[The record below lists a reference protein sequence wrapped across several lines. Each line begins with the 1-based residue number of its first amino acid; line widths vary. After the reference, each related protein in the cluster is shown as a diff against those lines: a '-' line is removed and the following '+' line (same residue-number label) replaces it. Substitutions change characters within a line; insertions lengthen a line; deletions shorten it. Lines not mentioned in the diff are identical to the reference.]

1 MKMLKK
7 AASIVL
13 ASAMVVSLAACG
25 SSNDK
30 GSSADTDTFKIGG
43 IGPTTGDN
51 AIYGTAVKNGIQLA
65 VDEINAA
72 GGINGKQIEY
82 KFEDDQSDAEKSVN
96 AYNTLKDWGMQILMG
111 TVTSGSCTAVASET
125 DSDHMFQ
132 ITPSGTAVES
142 VQDHDNVFRLCF
154 SDPEQG
160 TKSAEYI
167 AKNKLA
173 TKIAVIYNS
182 SDVYSNGIYTN
193 FAAEAKKEG
202 LDVVAAEAFTADNKT
217 DFSVQIQ
224 KAKDAGAELVFLPI
238 YYQEASLILAQA
250 NKAGFT
256 PKWFGCDGMDGILD
270 LDGFDA
276 NLAEDLMFLTPFTAN
291 ATDEATQ
298 KFVADY
304 KDAFGSTPIQFA
316 ADAYDCVYVI
326 KAAAEKENVTPDKS
340 VSDICDALKKGMT
353 EITYDGLTGKSITWS
368 EDGEPTKEPTVVV
381 VKSGEYQVLQAEDA
395 AE

>member
-1 MKMLKK
+1 MKKFISVMLV
-7 AASIVL
+7 AAMAVTAL
-13 ASAMVVSLAACG
+13 TGCG
-25 SSNDK
+25 SNS
-30 GSSADTDTFKIGG
+30 GSSSKKDADKYYIGG
-43 IGPTTGDN
+43 IGPTTGAT
-51 AIYGTAVKNGIQLA
+51 AIYGTAVKNGAQIA

-82 KFEDDQSDAEKSVN
+82 RFEDDQNDAEKAVN
-96 AYNTLKDWGMQILMG
+96 AYNTLKDWGMQMLVG
-111 TVTSGSCTAVASET
+111 TTTTAPCIAVAGKT
-125 DSDHMFQ
+125 ASDNVFQ
-132 ITPSGTAVES
+132 ITPSASSPS
-142 VQDHDNVFRLCF
+142 VLSSGNGNVFQVCF
-154 SDPEQG
+154 TDPNQG
-160 TKSAEYI
+160 VASAQYI
-167 AKNKLA
+167 AENKLA
-173 TKIAVIYNS
+173 TKVAIIYNS
-182 SDVYSNGIYTN
+182 SDTYSSGIYQT
-193 FAAEAKKEG
+193 FATEAKAKG

-304 KDAFGSTPIQFA
+304 KEAFGDTPIQFA

-353 EITYDGLTGKSITWS
+353 EITYDGLTGKIITWS